1 MSVVYSTESLTPKLC
16 LAMDKIIADYYTW
29 SVPRGL
35 NDGIPVYSF
44 DWEVF
49 YKTEQQG
56 MLVVTTARDESELVG
71 FTLYLV
77 VQAPHHD
84 DVIMAE
90 CDSIF
95 VAVDQ
100 QGKGIGKKLLQHATD
115 VLQTLGVKWMTNRHR
130 TRTNTKPVFEDL
142 GFTVWET
149 VYMKELN

>member
-1 MSVVYSTESLTPKLC
+1 MSLEFATETLTPELC

-35 NDGIPVYSF
+35 NNGIPVYKF

-49 YKTEQQG
+49 YKAEQHG
-56 MLVVTTARDESELVG
+56 VLVATTARDKSVLVG

-95 VAVDQ
+95 VAVEA
-100 QGKGIGKKLLQHATD
+100 QGRGIGKQLLQYTTD
-115 VLQTLGVKWMTNRHR
+115 VLKSLGVKWMTNRYR
-130 TRTNTKPVFEDL
+130 TRTNAKPVFEEL